1 MAGLCPPLPTLRLRP
16 RERIRTAW
24 GRCGSL
30 LLHRIGL
37 APITPC
43 RSPGAQSPQLHQDV
57 RTNRRDFLRRRI
69 ARTYASAIERSE
81 RSQRRIPPC
90 GYRPKPETTRPTKAD
105 EYASGNAGRV
115 APRMAAQEPP
125 KQPFQPF
132 SETRRA
138 FPIRVNTFD
147 SFFQRYLR
155 KAADRCRRKPAIAG
169 RDFGRLNWAVRALTE
184 VTSASTE
191 VSVIAAI
198 RLRALNGLH
207 MNRSIPWATACSE
220 PKPHQADIERDLRWE
235 QEKGPCRVTGEG

>member
-1 MAGLCPPLPTLRLRP
+1 MTGLCAPLPTLRLRP
-16 RERIRTAW
+16 RERKRTAW

-105 EYASGNAGRV
+105 EYASGNAGRI
-115 APRMAAQEPP
+115 APRMAAQAPP
-125 KQPFQPF
+125 KQSFQPV
-132 SETRRA
+132 SQTRRA
-138 FPIRVNTFD
+138 FPIRGIPD
-147 SFFQRYLR
+147 GSFGFLLLLWLAFTLLR
-155 KAADRCRRKPAIAG
+155 PQFITPRN
-169 RDFGRLNWAVRALTE
+169 L
-184 VTSASTE
+184 STII
-191 VSVIAAI
+191 SNAAI
-198 RLRALNGLH
+198 LA
-207 MNRSIPWATACSE
+207 IVAA
-220 PKPHQADIERDLRWE
+220 
-235 QEKGPCRVTGEG
+235 